1 MARGIFTWAS
11 LSSIFNLLAQDLLNS
26 HRESRNDVR
35 VMLATRRQ
43 LYSFNL
49 DLA

>member
-11 LSSIFNLLAQDLLNS
+11 LSSIINFLAQDLLNS
-26 HRESRNDVR
+26 HRESRNNMR
-35 VMLATRRQ
+35 VMLAARRQ

-49 DLA
+49 NLA